1 MLKLRP
7 EKLTLLLGL
16 IAFGLLSLDCAVLL
30 AKGLGYE
37 QLRGVVSLF
46 EFGGEMNLPTFF
58 STLLAI
64 MATGLLLVITM
75 ARKQMQRP
83 WKLWAGLAGVFLL
96 VAMDDFIGMHEQL
109 SRPVRDLLD
118 ARGMLYF
125 AWIIPY
131 GVLVMLLAGIY
142 GRFVFEMPAH
152 LRNGLLLSATLFL
165 IGALGFEM
173 LAGQLAESR
182 LLEDP
187 LVHGGLTTTQE
198 SLEIA
203 GMILFIHTLMRY
215 IEDVQKNILFQLG
228 AYDPLAH
235 IISEAQKPLPASV
248 FRRLDNSDRAER
260 S

>member
-7 EKLTLLLGL
+7 HKFTLLLGF
-16 IAFGLLSLDCAVLL
+16 IALSLLSLNCAVLL

-37 QLRGVVSLF
+37 QLGRLVPLF

-64 MATGLLLVITM
+64 MAAGLLVVITA

-83 WKLWAGLAGVFLL
+83 WKLWASLAAVFLL

-109 SRPVRDLLD
+109 SRPLRDLLD

-125 AWIIPY
+125 AWVIPY
-131 GVLVMLLAGIY
+131 GVLVMLLAGVY

-152 LRNGLLLSATLFL
+152 LRNGLLVSATLFL
-165 IGALGFEM
+165 VGALGFEM
-173 LAGQLAESR
+173 LAGQLAETR
-182 LLEDP
+182 LLEHPFVD
-187 LVHGGLTTTQE
+187 GASTTTQE

-215 IEDVQKNILFQLG
+215 IEDVQKNILLQFG
-228 AYDPLAH
+228 VYDPLAH
-235 IISEAQKPLPASV
+235 IISDAQKPLPPSV